1 MATSETS
8 KPIPQKTVTD
18 HKSAGKSGTGFA
30 DTAGTDHGNTTP
42 LRVRDHVGGSPS
54 KASRVGVVANQ
65 SIVPNHDRIDRS
77 YFGSIWRQ
85 FVK

>member
-1 MATSETS
+1 MISLRAISIEY
-8 KPIPQKTVTD
+8 PQFDNAKIHQCERD
-18 HKSAGKSGTGFA
+18 CFA
-30 DTAGTDHGNTTP
+30 DTAGTDQGNTTP

-65 SIVPNHDRIDRS
+65 SIVPNHDGIDRS